1 MIFLAKKSIP
11 VLSSLRRFGRL
22 FAAFA
27 VISGSSV
34 ALGLIQPT
42 VAGATTYTQL
52 LTGTLKDQSGH
63 PIICTN
69 YCEITASIG
78 SESASTEIRNGTFS
92 FYVPDGTLDIWLGD
106 SQKFM
111 RDDGGSKVNRVNS
124 FSAGTWNPSEGSL
137 DLKMPNIETAEYFH
151 VTNAAGAVVSGVYTG
166 YEAPSFTSTSFELR
180 AATGSHAAVMTTIQ
194 FWGMDQTD
202 SNGDA
207 IVYMYPTAETSRKSV
222 GVDYSSTGLNA
233 SLLNTPTQGT
243 RAIAMVAP
251 GGNYI
256 TQDSEAP
263 TLSSLSLSQE
273 SNSAP
278 INLDATFNA
287 SQTVYSATVLA
298 TTESLNVLA
307 TSDSQSATV
316 TVLNDDNLSV
326 GEHIVT
332 VLVKDSVS
340 GATRSYVIVVT
351 VAIPTPQETLTV
363 TSVNGTIGTPLT
375 LTTSGGS
382 GNGLVTFA
390 VTNGTASGCFESGGV
405 LTVSSVGTCLVVA
418 TKAGDATYEE
428 ASSESTTV
436 TFSDITAPTL
446 YTGGF
451 TFTVADGKATVTGLT
466 DKSSG
471 CEGKYLVVPS
481 DDDAGHPVTAIGF
494 KAFQR
499 YTTDCHL
506 SGVSIPPT
514 ITTIDQEAFSW
525 NETMTEINIPAS
537 VTTVGLYAFSGAA
550 QFRATKIYF
559 EGERPNAP
567 GSFDRQQSAT
577 VYYNAGQTG
586 WPGSALDGYVTTES
600 TRISQAT
607 LTMTSTTS
615 GIAGTPITLTSSGGS
630 GWGGIVYEQDGND
643 CVLSGNVLSRSS
655 AGSCMVR
662 VSKSPTAIYGRGSS
676 QWATV
681 NFAVLLPQETLIFP
695 SSRIGPIGTP
705 ITLTTWGGSGT
716 GLLTYAVANGT
727 ATGCAESGGV
737 LTSTSIGTCNVSA
750 TKAADSTY
758 AETTSVTME
767 FTFSLLEQEELV
779 ITSTTGVVG
788 TPLTLT
794 YSGGS
799 GTGAVSFMMFTF
811 VPGTASDCVVENGTV
826 SASSTGTCSVAAYKA
841 ASGNY
846 NEAYGFEYVT
856 FAVAPTTTTEPSTTT
871 TTEPSTTTTTE
882 PSTTTTTEPSTTTT
896 TEPSSTT
903 TTQPSNTSTTSTTA
917 PPPSESVV
925 VGLPQAETPLVADNS
940 LTPGAE
946 VTVTFGGFVPGEFVQ
961 LIVASTP
968 QVIGSGYA
976 DAQGVVT
983 LSGNIPA
990 DLASGNHTL
999 AVYAPESGIG
1009 FNQPIT
1015 VAGLVLPATGSN
1027 DQDRLY
1033 VVALILFVSGLLVRR
1048 TRFIKTI

>member
-1 MIFLAKKSIP
+1 M
-11 VLSSLRRFGRL
+11 
-22 FAAFA
+22 AFA
-27 VISGSSV
+27 LIVISSV
-34 ALGLIQPT
+34 ALGLAQST
-42 VAGATTYTQL
+42 AAEATTYTQL

-69 YCEITASIG
+69 FCKITASISG
-78 SESASTEIRNGTFS
+78 ESASTEIRNGTFS

-106 SQKFM
+106 GEKFM

-166 YEAPSFTSTSFELR
+166 YDPPPFTSTSFELR
-180 AATGSHAAVMTTIQ
+180 AAIGSHAAVMTTIQ
-194 FWGMDQTD
+194 FYGMDKTD

-207 IVYMYPTAETSRKSV
+207 IVYMYPTAETSRTSI
-222 GVDYSSTGLNA
+222 GVDYSSTGLNV

-251 GGNYI
+251 GGNYL
-256 TQDSEAP
+256 TQDSNAP
-263 TLSSLSLSQE
+263 TLSSLSLSRE

-278 INLDATFNA
+278 INLDTTFNA
-287 SQTVYSATVLA
+287 SQTVYSATVLG

-363 TSVNGTIGTPLT
+363 TSVNGTIGSPLT
-375 LTTSGGS
+375 LTTSGGT
-382 GNGLVTFA
+382 GIGLVTYA
-390 VTNGTASGCFESGGV
+390 VTNGTAAGCAESGGV
-405 LTVSSVGTCLVVA
+405 LTVASLGTCLVVA
-418 TKAGDATYEE
+418 TKASDSTYAE
-428 ASSESTTV
+428 ASSISTAV
-436 TFSDITAPTL
+436 TFGDIVAPAL

-451 TFTVADGKATVTGLT
+451 TFTVADGNATVTGLT
-466 DKSSG
+466 SGGSG
-471 CEGKYLVVPS
+471 CEGKYLVVPA
-481 DDDAGHPVTAIGF
+481 DDGAGHPVTAIGF

-499 YTTDCHL
+499 YSTNCHL

-514 ITTIDQEAFSW
+514 VTIIGSEAFAW
-525 NETMTEINIPAS
+525 NQTMTEINIPTS
-537 VTTVGLYAFSGAA
+537 VTLMENYAFTGAA
-550 QFRATKIYF
+550 ENVATKIYF
-559 EGERPNAP
+559 EGDRPTIRSNVFA
-567 GSFDRQQSAT
+567 SEQSGRIFYK
-577 VYYNAGQTG
+577 VGQIG
-586 WPGSALDGYVTTES
+586 WPGTTIDSYAPEVSA
-600 TRISQAT
+600 RISQAT
-607 LTMTSTTS
+607 LTMSSTTS
-615 GIAGTPITLTSSGGS
+615 GTAGTPITLTSSGGS
-630 GWGGIVYEQDGND
+630 GWGGIVYELDGSD

-655 AGSCMVR
+655 AGSCVVR
-662 VSKSPTAIYGRGSS
+662 VSKSPTAIYARANSS
-676 QWATV
+676 LVAV
-681 NFAVLLPQETLIFP
+681 NFAAALLPQETLTLT
-695 SSRIGPIGTP
+695 SNQTSPIGTP
-705 ITLTTWGGSGT
+705 ITLSTSGGSGT
-716 GLLTYAVANGT
+716 GLMSYQVYDGT
-727 ATGCAESGGV
+727 ATGCAENIGM
-737 LTSTSIGTCNVSA
+737 LTSTTTGTCEVTA

-758 AETTSVTME
+758 SERISIRKQFVFHLWDQQA
-767 FTFSLLEQEELV
+767 LV
-779 ITSTTGVVG
+779 LTSTTGVVG

-799 GTGAVSFMMFTF
+799 GNGAVSYQMYYYS
-811 VPGTASDCVVENGTV
+811 GTASDCVVANGTV
-826 SASSTGTCSVAAYKA
+826 SASSAGTCLVQLTKSS
-841 ASGNY
+841 SGNY
-846 NEAYGFEYVT
+846 EGSSVTETVT
-856 FAVAPTTTTEPSTTT
+856 FTVAQ
-871 TTEPSTTTTTE
+871 
-882 PSTTTTTEPSTTTT
+882 TTTT

-903 TTQPSNTSTTSTTA
+903 TTEPSTTTTQPSNTLTTTTQPSSTSTTSTTV
-917 PPPSESVV
+917 PPPAESVV
-925 VGLPQAETPLVADNS
+925 VALPRAETPLVADNS
-940 LTPGAE
+940 LTPGGE

-983 LSGNIPA
+983 LSGKIPT

-999 AVYAPESGIG
+999 AVYAPESGTG

-1015 VAGLVLPATGSN
+1015 VAGLVLPATGWSG
-1027 DQDRLY
+1027 
-1033 VVALILFVSGLLVRR
+1033 AGLLYGWAMLMILLGVIWHFIGRRR
-1048 TRFIKTI
+1048 TRA

>member
-1 MIFLAKKSIP
+1 
-11 VLSSLRRFGRL
+11 
-22 FAAFA
+22 
-27 VISGSSV
+27 
-34 ALGLIQPT
+34 
-42 VAGATTYTQL
+42 
-52 LTGTLKDQSGH
+52 
-63 PIICTN
+63 
-69 YCEITASIG
+69 
-78 SESASTEIRNGTFS
+78 
-92 FYVPDGTLDIWLGD
+92 
-106 SQKFM
+106 
-111 RDDGGSKVNRVNS
+111 
-124 FSAGTWNPSEGSL
+124 
-137 DLKMPNIETAEYFH
+137 
-151 VTNAAGAVVSGVYTG
+151 
-166 YEAPSFTSTSFELR
+166 
-180 AATGSHAAVMTTIQ
+180 
-194 FWGMDQTD
+194 
-202 SNGDA
+202 
-207 IVYMYPTAETSRKSV
+207 
-222 GVDYSSTGLNA
+222 
-233 SLLNTPTQGT
+233 
-243 RAIAMVAP
+243 
-251 GGNYI
+251 
-256 TQDSEAP
+256 
-263 TLSSLSLSQE
+263 
-273 SNSAP
+273 
-278 INLDATFNA
+278 
-287 SQTVYSATVLA
+287 
-298 TTESLNVLA
+298 
-307 TSDSQSATV
+307 
-316 TVLNDDNLSV
+316 
-326 GEHIVT
+326 
-332 VLVKDSVS
+332 
-340 GATRSYVIVVT
+340 
-351 VAIPTPQETLTV
+351 
-363 TSVNGTIGTPLT
+363 
-375 LTTSGGS
+375 
-382 GNGLVTFA
+382 
-390 VTNGTASGCFESGGV
+390 

-436 TFSDITAPTL
+436 TFSDITSPTL

-481 DDDAGHPVTAIGF
+481 YDDAGHPVTAIGF

-514 ITTIDQEAFSW
+514 ITTIAQEAFSW

-537 VTTVGLYAFSGAA
+537 VTTVGLYAFSGAS
-550 QFRATKIYF
+550 QYRATKIYF

-586 WPGSALDGYVTTES
+586 WPGSALDGYATLES

-615 GIAGTPITLTSSGGS
+615 GTAGTPITLTSSGGS
-630 GWGGIVYEQDGND
+630 GWGGIVYELDGSD

-662 VSKSPTAIYGRGSS
+662 VSKSPTAIYARANSS
-676 QWATV
+676 WANVT
-681 NFAVLLPQETLIFP
+681 FAVLLPQETLTVTSLSSAVGTPLTLTTSGGSGTGVVTYAVTNGTATGCAESGGVLTSTSIGTCNVTATKDGDSTYSPISSEAVVVSFNGLTQEPLIFP

-799 GTGAVSFMMFTF
+799 GTGAVSFMLFTF

-826 SASSTGTCSVAAYKA
+826 SASSAGTCSVAAYKA

-846 NEAYGFEYVT
+846 NEAYGFEFVT
-856 FAVAPTTTTEPSTTT
+856 FAVAP
-871 TTEPSTTTTTE
+871 TTTTE

-917 PPPSESVV
+917 PPPAESVV
-925 VGLPQAETPLVADNS
+925 VGLPRAETPLVADNS

-946 VTVTFGGFVPGEFVQ
+946 VTVTFGGFAPGEFVQ

-999 AVYAPESGIG
+999 AVYAPVSGVG

-1015 VAGLVLPATGSN
+1015 VAGIVLPATGWSS
-1027 DQDRLY
+1027 RGTLY
-1033 VVALILFVSGLLVRR
+1033 GWAMLIILLGVIWHFIGRR
-1048 TRFIKTI
+1048 RNTVNS